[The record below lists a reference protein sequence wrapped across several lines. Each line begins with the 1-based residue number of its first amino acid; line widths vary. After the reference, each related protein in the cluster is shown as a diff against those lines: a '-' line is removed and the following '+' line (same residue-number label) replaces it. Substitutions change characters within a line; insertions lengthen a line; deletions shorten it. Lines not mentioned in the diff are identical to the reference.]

1 MVLYKGK
8 SHAGGGTAVVAMVI
22 GQLGILLTSHILTS
36 PSLALV
42 ANSACRPNQYR
53 PKVGLR
59 NKEYVLARRLR
70 TIVRED
76 SMGTEHG
83 SSFIGGKNNLSD
95 WNNVQR
101 TASVD
106 RTTHETSVKIDV
118 NIDGSGQTNV
128 STGLS
133 FIDHLITSLG
143 KHSMLDI
150 ELKAISK
157 DGIMHHLIEDVSIA
171 LSTAID
177 KALSGRLQITRFGYA
192 LVPMDDCLSYA
203 AIDLVKRQFH
213 NIQLKLTRDTIEE
226 IPKEDLEHFVLSLA
240 QNLNACTH
248 VVVQYGDNDHHKVE
262 SAIKAFAV
270 AMRMAVSIDKKR
282 VGTPS
287 TKGAM

>member
-1 MVLYKGK
+1 
-8 SHAGGGTAVVAMVI
+8 
-22 GQLGILLTSHILTS
+22 
-36 PSLALV
+36 
-42 ANSACRPNQYR
+42 
-53 PKVGLR
+53 
-59 NKEYVLARRLR
+59 
-70 TIVRED
+70 
-76 SMGTEHG
+76 MGTEHG
-83 SSFIGGKNNLSD
+83 SSVIGGNNNLND

-101 TASVD
+101 TARVE
-106 RTTHETSVKIDV
+106 RTTHETSVNIDV
-118 NIDGSGQTNV
+118 NIDGSGQANI

-143 KHSMLDI
+143 KHSMLNI
-150 ELKAISK
+150 EL
-157 DGIMHHLIEDVSIA
+157 
-171 LSTAID
+171 
-177 KALSGRLQITRFGYA
+177 KALSGRLQIARFGYA

-213 NIQLKLTRDTIEE
+213 NIELKLTRDTIEE

-270 AMRMAVSIDKKR
+270 AMRMAVSVDKKR

>member
-1 MVLYKGK
+1 
-8 SHAGGGTAVVAMVI
+8 
-22 GQLGILLTSHILTS
+22 
-36 PSLALV
+36 
-42 ANSACRPNQYR
+42 
-53 PKVGLR
+53 
-59 NKEYVLARRLR
+59 
-70 TIVRED
+70 
-76 SMGTEHG
+76 MGTERG
-83 SSFIGGKNNLSD
+83 SSFIGEKNNLSD
-95 WNNVQR
+95 CNNVQR
-101 TASVD
+101 TASVE

-157 DGIMHHLIEDVSIA
+157 DGIMHHLIEDVSVA

-270 AMRMAVSIDKKR
+270 AMRMAVSVDKKR

>member
-1 MVLYKGK
+1 
-8 SHAGGGTAVVAMVI
+8 
-22 GQLGILLTSHILTS
+22 
-36 PSLALV
+36 
-42 ANSACRPNQYR
+42 
-53 PKVGLR
+53 
-59 NKEYVLARRLR
+59 
-70 TIVRED
+70 
-76 SMGTEHG
+76 MGTERG
-83 SSFIGGKNNLSD
+83 SSFIGG
-95 WNNVQR
+95 NNVQR
-101 TASVD
+101 TASVE

-150 ELKAISK
+150 DLKAISK

-226 IPKEDLEHFVLSLA
+226 ISKEDLEHFVLSLA

-270 AMRMAVSIDKKR
+270 AMRMAVSVDKKR

>member
-1 MVLYKGK
+1 MDTERGCGFT
-8 SHAGGGTAVVAMVI
+8 GG
-22 GQLGILLTSHILTS
+22 
-36 PSLALV
+36 
-42 ANSACRPNQYR
+42 N
-53 PKVGLR
+53 
-59 NKEYVLARRLR
+59 
-70 TIVRED
+70 
-76 SMGTEHG
+76 
-83 SSFIGGKNNLSD
+83 NNLSD

-101 TASVD
+101 TASVE

-128 STGLS
+128 STGLA

-150 ELKAISK
+150 ELKATSK
-157 DGIMHHLIEDVSIA
+157 DGIMHHIIEDVSIA

-177 KALSGRLQITRFGYA
+177 KALSGRLQIARFGYA

-270 AMRMAVSIDKKR
+270 AMRMAVSVDKKR